1 MSTTTK
7 NLIFV
12 TGNVVG
18 EYKAIAQELALN
30 LYKSVYLDSPCS
42 AAYHYKTTKD
52 LAAERSYFFSQV
64 LFYGSLPSRK
74 NIVVSIPDLTMKNIL
89 QFLILFENVKKNV
102 FVVVDDRTF
111 ITTFGKEKYMDLV
124 KRLPMGCAYFFTDFC
139 RKKTV
144 FADSIDRLIERIV
157 FNSNTAT
164 EKVLKDFNNI
174 MSAIPPLFRE
184 EIRKSVF
191 GSDFADVPFNMLV
204 KNLLPEFNDC
214 EKEEGEEEEKEKP
227 PKKTIPDYY
236 PTIKVEDLKEEEEE
250 DKDMPALSP
259 IEFKD
264 PEEDDYISLVNVF
277 PESDDAYFIPTTIDT
292 SATIDNN

>member
-111 ITTFGKEKYMDLV
+111 ITTFGKEKYMDLI
-124 KRLPMGCAYFFTDFC
+124 KRLPMGCAYLFTDFC

-144 FADSIDRLIERIV
+144 FADSIDRLVERIV
-157 FNSNTAT
+157 FNSNTAS

-214 EKEEGEEEEKEKP
+214 EKEKEEEKP
-227 PKKTIPDYY
+227 AKKTIPDYF
-236 PTIKVEDLKEEEEE
+236 PAIKSDEEEEGNDTPPTLIYE
-250 DKDMPALSP
+250 
-259 IEFKD
+259 E
-264 PEEDDYISLVNVF
+264 PEGEYISLLEVF
-277 PESDDAYFIPTTIDT
+277 PEPEEAFPPSSTTT
-292 SATIDNN
+292 TTNSNNN

>member
-12 TGNVVG
+12 TGNAVG

-74 NIVVSIPDLTMKNIL
+74 NIVVSLPDLSMKIIL

-102 FVVVDDRTF
+102 FVVVDDRSF
-111 ITTFGKEKYMDLV
+111 ITTFGKEKYMDLI

-191 GSDFADVPFNMLV
+191 GKEFGDVPFNMLV

-214 EKEEGEEEEKEKP
+214 EKEEKEKP
-227 PKKTIPDYY
+227 AKKTIPDYFPAIKSDEEIDTP
-236 PTIKVEDLKEEEEE
+236 PTLIYEE
-250 DKDMPALSP
+250 
-259 IEFKD
+259 
-264 PEEDDYISLVNVF
+264 PEGEYISLLEVF
-277 PESDDAYFIPTTIDT
+277 PEPEEAFPPSSTTT
-292 SATIDNN
+292 TTNSNNN

>member
-1 MSTTTK
+1 MSATTK

-12 TGNVVG
+12 TGNAVG

-102 FVVVDDRTF
+102 FVVVDDRSF
-111 ITTFGKEKYMDLV
+111 ITTFGKQKYMDLI

-191 GSDFADVPFNMLV
+191 GSDFGDVPFNMLV

-214 EKEEGEEEEKEKP
+214 EKEEEKEKP
-227 PKKTIPDYY
+227 PKKTIPDYF
-236 PTIKVEDLKEEEEE
+236 PAIKSDEEEECNDTPPTLIYE
-250 DKDMPALSP
+250 
-259 IEFKD
+259 E
-264 PEEDDYISLVNVF
+264 PEGEYISLLEVF
-277 PESDDAYFIPTTIDT
+277 PEPEEAFPPSSTTT
-292 SATIDNN
+292 TTNSNNN